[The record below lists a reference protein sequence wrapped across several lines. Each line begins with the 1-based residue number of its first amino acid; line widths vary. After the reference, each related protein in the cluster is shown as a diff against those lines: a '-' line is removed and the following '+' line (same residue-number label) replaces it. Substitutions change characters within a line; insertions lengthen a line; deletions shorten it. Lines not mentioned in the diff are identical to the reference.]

1 MLNSFNNFQ
10 KISMTP
16 GDQKHIMEV
25 SLFES
30 GEVILKIWD
39 DEVYNFK
46 EDYIKFHVEHLIYPN
61 KVSKHKCFQLLY
73 CIHASVLFKYKLCNV
88 YGLNLKMIKFYIN
101 SNFKN
106 W

>member
-1 MLNSFNNFQ
+1 
-10 KISMTP
+10 MTP

-39 DEVYNFK
+39 DRVYHFK

-61 KVSKHKCFQLLY
+61 KVCKLVNLSLSH
-73 CIHASVLFKYKLCNV
+73 CIVHA
-88 YGLNLKMIKFYIN
+88 
-101 SNFKN
+101 
-106 W
+106 